1 MRQKS
6 RYKDYYSIKAKQENY
21 PARSAY
27 KIQEIDDK
35 YRIFT
40 KARRILDLGA
50 SPGAWT
56 QVARERSPHA
66 IIIACDL
73 KPITISLTQHTY
85 FFQEDVINRSAEF
98 EIVLSKYAP
107 YDIIMSDMA
116 PQTTGVITTD
126 AYRSLAL
133 CEEACMLATQYIH
146 PRGTLV
152 TKIFMGTD
160 MKKYQQ
166 FLQQY
171 FVSVHAFKPKS
182 SKAES
187 KEIFYIAQTRK
198 IEKSEEI

>member
-1 MRQKS
+1 M
-6 RYKDYYSIKAKQENY
+6 KAKQENY

-35 YRIFT
+35 YRIFAR
-40 KARRILDLGA
+40 ARRILDLGA

-66 IIIACDL
+66 TIIACDL
-73 KPITISLTQHTY
+73 KPIAISLTQRTY

-98 EIVLSKYAP
+98 EDVLREHAP
-107 YDIIMSDMA
+107 YDVVMSDMA

-133 CEEACMLATQYIH
+133 CEEACMLATLYLH
-146 PRGTLV
+146 PKGTLI

-160 MKKYQQ
+160 MKQYQH

-171 FVSVHAFKPKS
+171 FVKVHAFKPKS

-187 KEIFYIAQTRK
+187 KEIFYIAQIRRTEDAR
-198 IEKSEEI
+198 